1 MRTILPV
8 VLLLVAVRPL
18 YAGEPEAVFRDFA
31 YTEVHT
37 VMSDAGTVADT
48 QSKRIL
54 VAGDSTRKEYLNGS
68 YDLVDP
74 HTGLS
79 VTVNPLK
86 KTYVIHDRR
95 VVIDTATGKTT
106 ESALKQSTIPDHYAM
121 LTHVPEGAT
130 HALLKDEISFSRPSG
145 NGRSI
150 TQSDEHGTHVT
161 KYWVDAKTNRLNHIE
176 MSWTPKGVQAPVV
189 IIVRKDF
196 DYTPFTDRSI
206 FSLIP
211 PAGYHVTSEP
221 IMALTS
227 SPK

>member
-106 ESALKQSTIPDHYAM
+106 ESHR
-121 LTHVPEGAT
+121 
-130 HALLKDEISFSRPSG
+130 DEL
-145 NGRSI
+145 
-150 TQSDEHGTHVT
+150 
-161 KYWVDAKTNRLNHIE
+161 DAK
-176 MSWTPKGVQAPVV
+176 
-189 IIVRKDF
+189 
-196 DYTPFTDRSI
+196 RS
-206 FSLIP
+206 P
-211 PAGYHVTSEP
+211 GAGGYHR
-221 IMALTS
+221 AQGF
-227 SPK
+227 